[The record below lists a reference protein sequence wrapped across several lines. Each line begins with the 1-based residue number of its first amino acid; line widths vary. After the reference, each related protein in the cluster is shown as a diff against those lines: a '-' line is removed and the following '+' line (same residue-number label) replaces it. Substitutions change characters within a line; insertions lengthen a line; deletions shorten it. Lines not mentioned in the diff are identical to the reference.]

1 MPETSPHLPPHRQR
15 RGHRPAGAVSLLTL
29 GLGVLAL
36 GTLGAAAARAHGIQ
50 SNLEKVS
57 PLSEQ
62 VRREFLLQSEFSTG
76 EPAGDAA
83 VRLWRADG
91 ETIEMGRTDAEGKLR
106 FELPR
111 GLSEEWEVQ
120 VDAGPGH
127 RDYLEL
133 AEAGGNQPAGE
144 DAAGPAE
151 MVPLGRGSLLSWRS
165 SGLGR
170 LLARRPGGVGLPL
183 VGGVAMG
190 LSAAG
195 AALLLQRRRR

>member
-1 MPETSPHLPPHRQR
+1 
-15 RGHRPAGAVSLLTL
+15 VI
-29 GLGVLAL
+29 
-36 GTLGAAAARAHGIQ
+36 GTLCAGPGRAHGIQ
-50 SNLEKVS
+50 SELEKVS

-83 VRLWRADG
+83 VRLWRPDG
-91 ETIEMGRTDAEGKLR
+91 ETIDMGRTDAEGRLR

-133 AEAGGNQPAGE
+133 AEAGGNQALSEEGGGPTQ
-144 DAAGPAE
+144 AAASG
-151 MVPLGRGSLLSWRS
+151 GGLLSWRS
-165 SGLGR
+165 SGLVR
-170 LLARRPGGVGLPL
+170 LLAQRPTGASLPL
-183 VGGVAMG
+183 VGGLAMG
-190 LSAAG
+190 LGAAG
-195 AALLLQRRRR
+195 VLLLQRRRR